1 MELKG
6 EWESEGREQTAKA
19 KRIKQIGMV
28 AQEHV
33 IQMSKALSLDAVL
46 CISAG
51 KKGAAGADHPSLFLR
66 EEQV

>member
-1 MELKG
+1 
-6 EWESEGREQTAKA
+6 
-19 KRIKQIGMV
+19 MV

-33 IQMSKALSLDAVL
+33 IQMSKALSLDAIL
-46 CISAG
+46 CISGG